1 MASVYSKQTRA
12 TSNESSRRFYAIV
25 IRIGCCNLYIA
36 YNDVRRLMSTNI
48 DVFAPQKQSELS
60 RLHMRVTELEENVAK
75 LTALVDTLTQHD
87 ERNELYGPRKAYHL
101 ADDTKRGGSD

>member
-1 MASVYSKQTRA
+1 MDSAYSKQTRG
-12 TSNESSRRFYAIV
+12 TSNVTDRNVCR
-25 IRIGCCNLYIA
+25 IA
-36 YNDVRRLMSTNI
+36 YSISGGNLFTQCNDVRRLMSTNI

-101 ADDTKRGGSD
+101 ADDTKWGGSD